1 MMSTSSSAMRAHASP
16 SAVSTGTYQR
26 RGARSSSRKI
36 SRTGTEVPMWP
47 TLSRRAA
54 TPTPSCG
61 ASMIPAAI
69 AILITAARLV
79 NPPRATSTAST
90 TASV

>member
-1 MMSTSSSAMRAHASP
+1 
-16 SAVSTGTYQR
+16 
-26 RGARSSSRKI
+26 
-36 SRTGTEVPMWP
+36 MWP